1 MKRKKPRWWSYM
13 RRCVR
18 DYPGLKQEYEELHR
32 QSLSA
37 DISGMPKGSAAGR
50 TVESIALR
58 ELHPD
63 DQSDYDAV
71 TQAIMITKRQKN
83 GETRLELIRY
93 IYWYEKEH
101 RVKDAAPVLYISEST
116 ARRWHGEFIKLV
128 AKIMGKHPY

>member
-1 MKRKKPRWWSYM
+1 M

-58 ELHPD
+58 ELPPD
-63 DQSDYDAV
+63 DQKDYDAV
-71 TQAIMITKRQKN
+71 TQAIRITKHMKD
-83 GETRLELIRY
+83 GERRLALIKY
-93 IYWYEKEH
+93 VYWYEKEH
-101 RVKDAAPVLYISEST
+101 KVKDAAPVLYISEST
-116 ARRWHGEFIKLV
+116 AKRWHGDFIKQV
-128 AKIMGKHPY
+128 AEFRDFHPF